1 METETVNFFT
11 IVTTELATI
20 LHKNLEIMSMQQ
32 FCTKIYFIIIIKSS
46 LKINIML
53 PLFAP
58 SSILPVDM
66 LYFESFHCSFMMSVT
81 ILHVRMFR
89 NSHPFSRVHKLNT
102 KSSGIGIDL
111 LSQEIVT
118 KVCNITR

>member
-1 METETVNFFT
+1 
-11 IVTTELATI
+11 
-20 LHKNLEIMSMQQ
+20 
-32 FCTKIYFIIIIKSS
+32 
-46 LKINIML
+46 ML
-53 PLFAP
+53 PSFAP